1 MSAPAINALFYG
13 QSTLFWLAVT
23 VAVFAAIDW
32 MSRKFG
38 RPPYLHPVLWSVP
51 VLIALL
57 WVMDTPYDL
66 YASATA
72 MISFLLGPAVVAMAV
87 PIWEQRQTIRKLAVP
102 LLLALLAG
110 SMTAIVS
117 AVAIVWAFGAPKT
130 VLASMAPRAA
140 TSPVGMA
147 VAETLGGIPALAAV
161 IIVFSGV
168 FGAMIATP
176 LLNAMGMKD
185 YRVRGFAVGVSAH
198 GVGSARAF
206 QVSEIAGAYAGLGM
220 ALNAVMTTVLLA
232 VVAALI

>member
-1 MSAPAINALFYG
+1 MSQPGLAILFYG
-13 QSTLFWLAVT
+13 QSSLLWIAVT

-32 MSRKFG
+32 MSRRLG

-57 WVMDTPYDL
+57 WVMDTPYDH
-66 YASATA
+66 YATSTA

-87 PIWEQRQTIRKLAVP
+87 PIWEQRKTIRKLAVP
-102 LLLALLAG
+102 LLLALMAG

-117 AVAIVWAFGAPKT
+117 AVGVVWMFGAPKS
-130 VLASMAPRAA
+130 VLASIAPRAA

-168 FGAMIATP
+168 LGAMIATP
-176 LLNAMGMKD
+176 LMNLLGMKD